1 MRSRISS
8 VFISLLAC
16 VFPTWGE
23 FGRANAIVVRR
34 GAAAATFRKF
44 GGSPTALVVG
54 FDVAFAVSSGS

>member
-1 MRSRISS
+1 M
-8 VFISLLAC
+8 AC